1 MAESFTT
8 TNRYFDNKHYPRGF
22 SRHGDFTIK
31 EAQLLERHGY
41 AFNELDLGK
50 REPVT
55 EEEKLFVAVC
65 RGEREPVTE
74 AERVWSKYIRVLSV
88 QNVFTPFPA
97 VNRRLKVLKT
107 TPILTINKKGEM
119 PFFYVSSF
127 CRWMSKRSIAR

>member
-8 TNRYFDNKHYPRGF
+8 TNRYFDNKYYPRGF

-55 EEEKLFVAVC
+55 E
-65 RGEREPVTE
+65 
-74 AERVWSKYIRVLSV
+74 
-88 QNVFTPFPA
+88 
-97 VNRRLKVLKT
+97 
-107 TPILTINKKGEM
+107 
-119 PFFYVSSF
+119 
-127 CRWMSKRSIAR
+127 

>member
-65 RGEREPVTE
+65 RGERGPVTRSRT
-74 AERVWSKYIRVLSV
+74 RVVQVYDAYQASKTFSH
-88 QNVFTPFPA
+88 PF
-97 VNRRLKVLKT
+97 RR
-107 TPILTINKKGEM
+107 
-119 PFFYVSSF
+119 
-127 CRWMSKRSIAR
+127 

>member
-55 EEEKLFVAVC
+55 EEE
-65 RGEREPVTE
+65 
-74 AERVWSKYIRVLSV
+74 RVWSKYMTRIKRPKRFHTLSGGKPQV
-88 QNVFTPFPA
+88 EGAEDHTD
-97 VNRRLKVLKT
+97 
-107 TPILTINKKGEM
+107 
-119 PFFYVSSF
+119 SDD
-127 CRWMSKRSIAR
+127 

>member
-1 MAESFTT
+1 MQDGGKLAT
-8 TNRYFDNKHYPRGF
+8 TNRYSDNKHYPRGS

-55 EEEKLFVAVC
+55 EEENLFVAVC

-74 AERVWSKYIRVLSV
+74 AERVWCKYRRVLSV

-97 VNRRLKVLKT
+97 VNRVEGAEDYT
-107 TPILTINKKGEM
+107 D
-119 PFFYVSSF
+119 SDD
-127 CRWMSKRSIAR
+127 

>member
-74 AERVWSKYIRVLSV
+74 AERVSSV

-119 PFFYVSSF
+119 PFFL
-127 CRWMSKRSIAR
+127 CQ